1 MATQIYQTKN
11 ITLLDGSKIE
21 VIPLKIKFLR
31 QFMDEF
37 ENIHNCKTD
46 DQSISLLSR
55 CVQIAMQQYKP
66 EISDS
71 IEKVEDVLDMALIYE
86 ILDVAAGIKIN
97 KKSENSVK
105 DQAVE
110 SGSSFADLDLA
121 KLESEVFL
129 LGIWKDYQELELSL
143 SMPELIA
150 TIEISRE
157 LSYAEKKFM
166 AAIQGVDLDK
176 HSNQERGQAEWE
188 NMKARV
194 FSKGATNN
202 SKDILALQGQNAKN
216 AGFGIGMGLDYEDLR
231 NK

>member
-1 MATQIYQTKN
+1 MATKIYQTKN
-11 ITLLDGSKIE
+11 IILLDGSEIE
-21 VIPLKIKFLR
+21 VTPLKIKFLR
-31 QFMDEF
+31 QFMEHF
-37 ENIHNCKTD
+37 ENIKNCKSD
-46 DQSISLLSR
+46 DESLSVLSECIR
-55 CVQIAMQQYKP
+55 IAMQQYYS

-71 IEKVEDVLDMALIYE
+71 VEKVEEVLDINMIYD
-86 ILDVAAGIKIN
+86 ILDISAGIKIN
-97 KKSENSVK
+97 KQSEESVK
-105 DQAVE
+105 TQAVE
-110 SGSSFADLDLA
+110 SGSSFSELDLA

-129 LGIWKDYQELELSL
+129 LGIWKDYRELELSL

-157 LSYAEKKFM
+157 LSYTEKKFM

-176 HSNQERGQAEWE
+176 HTNQQRGQVEWE

-194 FSKGATNN
+194 FSKGATND

-231 NK
+231 